1 MGAYSGKGLG
11 EGGKSLLNVR
21 RGQKM
26 SDYARLIR
34 PASKTRHCLFRLAG
48 LGKVRCTISLDYIF
62 EGQLIKLASPGVIF
76 NIQNL

>member
-1 MGAYSGKGLG
+1 M
-11 EGGKSLLNVR
+11 
-21 RGQKM
+21 
-26 SDYARLIR
+26 LIR
-34 PASKTRHCLFRLAG
+34 PTSKTRHCLFRLAG